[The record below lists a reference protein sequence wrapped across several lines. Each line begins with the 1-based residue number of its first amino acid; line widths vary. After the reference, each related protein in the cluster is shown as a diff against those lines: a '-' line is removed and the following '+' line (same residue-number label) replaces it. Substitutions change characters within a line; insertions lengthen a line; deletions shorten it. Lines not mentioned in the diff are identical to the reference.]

1 MPPNE
6 GTCNVCC
13 LILSVLTLRLLLS
26 FAGDKHLYHADPVQL
41 QSIYIYIYILIL
53 ELEAPEVVMTGFDS
67 LAYSPPSQIYSKI
80 RALLNP
86 SKTFHCSVTKD
97 IGSHLRCQR
106 NDLLTYKIIAYI

>member
-6 GTCNVCC
+6 GACNVCC
-13 LILSVLTLRLLLS
+13 LISSVLTLCLLLS
-26 FAGDKHLYHADPVQL
+26 FAGDKHLYPADPVQL
-41 QSIYIYIYILIL
+41 QSIYILIL

-106 NDLLTYKIIAYI
+106 NDLCAYI